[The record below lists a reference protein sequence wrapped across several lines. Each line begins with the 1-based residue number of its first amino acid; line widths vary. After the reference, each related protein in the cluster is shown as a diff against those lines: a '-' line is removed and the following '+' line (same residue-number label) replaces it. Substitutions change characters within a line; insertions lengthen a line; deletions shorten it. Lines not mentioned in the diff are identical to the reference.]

1 MATIFRDLSYRYQ
14 WLYDSISRLAAVSV
28 GGEARFR
35 QLALQNLKLQS
46 DTQILDL
53 CCGSGQVTRFL
64 VDLSANVTGLDASPL
79 SIERCLRRAKLTRN
93 NVPDATYVQA
103 FAEDM
108 PFADNLFDVVH
119 TSAALH
125 EMQPEQLRKIIAEVY
140 RVLKPG
146 GVFTLVDFHSPT
158 NPIFWP
164 GLAVFFWLFE
174 TQTAWELLKTDLS
187 GLLRENGFDTESPI
201 LYAGGSLQ
209 VIQGRKFSKNEGK
222 TSDVL

>member
-1 MATIFRDLSYRYQ
+1 MATILRDLSYRYQ
-14 WLYDSISRLAAVSV
+14 WLYDGISRLAALSV

-35 QLALQNLKLQS
+35 QLPLQGLTLDS

-53 CCGSGQVTRFL
+53 CCGSGQATQFL
-64 VDLSANVTGLDASPL
+64 VNSSQNVTGLDASPL
-79 SIERCLRRAKLTRN
+79 SLQRARK
-93 NVPDATYVQA
+93 NVPNATYVEA

-125 EMQPEQLRKIIAEVY
+125 EMHPEQLRKIIQQVY

-146 GVFTLVDFHSPT
+146 GVFTLVDFHPPT

-164 GLAVFFWLFE
+164 GLSVFFWLFE
-174 TQTAWELLKTDLS
+174 TETAWELLKTDLP
-187 GLLRENGFDTESPI
+187 GLLREYGFEVGEPS

-209 VIQGRKFSKNEGK
+209 VIQGKK
-222 TSDVL
+222 